1 MAFSI
6 DEVTND
12 LGQGLKKGK
21 KINRGTIILVGGI
34 VLAGLLSF
42 QTKAAA
48 PNRSRNDPRRR
59 ITRLSPDEPRR
70 LGGCLC

>member
-21 KINRGTIILVGGI
+21 KINRGTIILVGVI
-34 VLAGLLSF
+34 VIWGLSF
-42 QTKAAA
+42 FLDENRQP

-59 ITRLSPDEPRR
+59 ITQDIRR
-70 LGGCLC
+70 